1 MRDLAA
7 RDFAA
12 LERDGYVIRDGM
24 RPEAAKAWRHAIVGL
39 GHGVGV
45 RVDTGALADGQAWA
59 SLNTADPPPDLR
71 RNPW

>member
-1 MRDLAA
+1 VRDLAA
-7 RDFAA
+7 RDFAT

-45 RVDTGALADGQAWA
+45 RADTGQLAAGHAWA
-59 SLNTADPPPDLR
+59 ALNRESAPDLR
-71 RNPW
+71 GW